1 MLPGP
6 GPAPVATSEETE
18 KVLRWLELPGV
29 RLIDVDGVWS
39 CPIGGA
45 ESHRRFLDAIE
56 VSRESLVPF
65 DTPRLTSTL
74 ARPARLSRVRRR

>member
-6 GPAPVATSEETE
+6 GPAPAATAEEIE
-18 KVLRWLELPGV
+18 CVLRWLELPGV
-29 RLIDVDGVWS
+29 RLVEVDGVWS
-39 CPIGGA
+39 CPIAGA
-45 ESHRRFLDAIE
+45 ESQRRFLDAIE

-74 ARPARLSRVRRR
+74 SQPVPGRPVRLG